1 VHDALWIA
9 ASSHSLS
16 KITNGEI
23 SKKGDSM
30 RTVRQRVGDATIEVL
45 TRVVNH
51 PRVARRIFRDI
62 VNGLGIASGRGRN
75 EALDFLVFCQ
85 TNRAQANGQLLQD
98 LWVLY
103 ETDAQKGGYFIEF
116 GAVDGLAHSN
126 TLLLERQFGWTGILA
141 EPNQDMA
148 AALHANRTAQ
158 IDMRCVWSVSGETV
172 QLLVTDDP
180 ELATVDDRA
189 SEDIHSSVRRE
200 SSRRLSVETVSL
212 TDLLDRHNAP
222 AVIDYLSVDTEG
234 TELEILTGFDWAR
247 RDIHLVSVEH
257 NHRTDEA
264 TLDLLMYSKGY
275 ERRFSNFSNFDAW
288 YRKK

>member
-1 VHDALWIA
+1 
-9 ASSHSLS
+9 
-16 KITNGEI
+16 
-23 SKKGDSM
+23 M
-30 RTVRQRVGDATIEVL
+30 RTVRQRVGDAIVKVL
-45 TRVVNH
+45 TKVVNI
-51 PRVARRIFRDI
+51 PLIIRILFRE
-62 VNGLGIASGRGRN
+62 VVSGVGISSGRGRN
-75 EALDFLVFCQ
+75 DALDFLVFCQ

-103 ETDAQKGGYFIEF
+103 ETGTQKGGYFIEF

-148 AALHANRTAQ
+148 PALHANRTAQ

-180 ELATVDDRA
+180 KFATVDDRA
-189 SEDIHSSVRRE
+189 SEDMHSSVRRE
-200 SSRRLSVETVSL
+200 SNRRLSVETVSL

-222 AVIDYLSVDTEG
+222 TVIDYLSVDTEG

-247 RDIHLVSVEH
+247 RDIRLVSVEH
-257 NHRTDEA
+257 NHRPDEA
-264 TLDLLMYSKGY
+264 TLDLLMCSKGY